1 MKKIIK
7 IILIALFLLFLLNTL
22 WSMIQTKEGLDSPL
36 WLQLFYLIVYTVSAI
51 ASYKEKWFGFFFS
64 FLLGVGVMIVSII
77 ISL

>member
-7 IILIALFLLFLLNTL
+7 IILITLFLLFLLNTL

-64 FLLGVGVMIVSII
+64 LLLGVGVMIVSII